1 MKALK
6 FIINGEEQEIPQ
18 NEINHEITTRNGY
31 ENWPKT
37 TWTLYLCAWWA
48 SEIDLPNNKV
58 TYILTS
64 SDHVTD
70 YIRIFWDGIYSYI
83 DLMKE
88 EASGLFA
95 NTEFA
100 RLIMNVFTDIDSA
113 QFNIL
118 FDISNGGLNDRYTNW
133 TFISSAMEQFELLYS
148 NPTDEQ
154 AEILKTWL
162 NQQNDRIIVNQHAY

>member
-18 NEINHEITTRNGY
+18 NEIKHEITTRNGY

-37 TWTLYLCAWWA
+37 SWTLYLCPWWW
-48 SEIDLPNNKV
+48 STIDLPNNKV
-58 TYILTS
+58 TYILTGN
-64 SDHVTD
+64 TD
-70 YIRIFWDGIYSYI
+70 IDYMRIFGDGIYSYI
-83 DLMKE
+83 DPMKG

-95 NTEFA
+95 NTKFA
-100 RLIMNVFTDIDSA
+100 ELIIDVFSDIDST

-118 FDISNGGLNDRYTNW
+118 FHISNGGSDDRYTNW
-133 TFISSAMEQFELLYS
+133 TFINSAMEQFELLYS

-162 NQQNDRIIVNQHAY
+162 NQQNDRIIAFQILS

>member
-1 MKALK
+1 MRALK

-18 NEINHEITTRNGY
+18 NEINHEITTRNEY

-37 TWTLYLCAWWA
+37 SWTLYLCSWWG
-48 SEIDLPNNKV
+48 SQINLPNNKV
-58 TYILTS
+58 TYILTG
-64 SDHVTD
+64 DTATD
-70 YIRIFWDGIYSYI
+70 YMRIFGDGIYSYI

-88 EASGLFA
+88 KASGLFA

-100 RLIMNVFTDIDSA
+100 ELILDVFSDIDST

-118 FDISNGGLNDRYTNW
+118 FDISNGGSDDRYLGW
-133 TFISSAMEQFELLYS
+133 TFVGPAMEQFELLYS
-148 NPTDEQ
+148 NPTEEQ

-162 NQQNDRIIVNQHAY
+162 NQQNDRIINNQHLS